1 LQYIIDNCWGQVNF
15 QVICFAKG
23 TQTFQEQICWY
34 FFGPSDQWRDSFEWC
49 PGDEAHASSSVVAGV
64 GSVHLPEV
72 KSTGVVLILWFFAS
86 ILWLWAKKVG
96 CELWNE

>member
-34 FFGPSDQWRDSFEWC
+34 FFGPSDQWRDNFEWC
-49 PGDEAHASSSVVAGV
+49 SGDEAHASSSVVAGV

-72 KSTGVVLILWFFAS
+72 KSTGVVLILSFFAS
-86 ILWLWAKKVG
+86 ILWLWVKKV
-96 CELWNE
+96 

>member
-23 TQTFQEQICWY
+23 TQTFQEQICWWY
-34 FFGPSDQWRDSFEWC
+34 FFFVPFDQWRDSFEWC
-49 PGDEAHASSSVVAGV
+49 SADAAHASSSVVAGV

-86 ILWLWAKKVG
+86 ILG
-96 CELWNE
+96 CWM